1 MFSTVSARLQEL
13 YFRYCTP
20 VWSEGRNGNL
30 TVQRLGTAKEP
41 ETPPTSPYWTC
52 LDTLVDDRGRVAAAE
67 ALGVNYRTVARC
79 QQSRRVSRR
88 MRQVLQDTCDDAAD
102 IGAGDT
108 VGDDAE
114 ETVEY
119 GSAALELE
127 NRTLREMVQAQA
139 EEMEC

>member
-1 MFSTVSARLQEL
+1 MDL
-13 YFRYCTP
+13 
-20 VWSEGRNGNL
+20 
-30 TVQRLGTAKEP
+30 
-41 ETPPTSPYWTC
+41 

-139 EEMEC
+139 EEMEVLRRRVSELGKRGQPPGEAGAVDGEQRQPDDWRPGGDPGCLMPVW